1 MGASFGK
8 TRWRR
13 RLARMLAACC
23 ALLLL
28 TGCDPLYSK
37 KPFSFPYTVWVCK
50 ERPACIAVSTQGSFA
65 YGEFLVDGT
74 VVPVTLCNQNGPA
87 GSLRDFTKAYSSDTI
102 YTPLYDPDPY
112 YWSGDIDYTPKK
124 FTLTATDTYRDFPL
138 LSDEDL
144 PLTFLRVDVA
154 ASDLLPLMPWEYM
167 GGDLYLDPPPGK
179 LARLFGA
186 QPDAPGT
193 EYCRVKEDFVPGALL
208 AWAEPLTQPAV
219 ERDRCNQSLLM
230 LVQKLLGIPF
240 GQWQAIIENGV

>member
-8 TRWRR
+8 TSWRWR
-13 RLARMLAACC
+13 LALLLTACC

-50 ERPACIAVSTQGSFA
+50 ERPACIAVSTQGSIA

-74 VVPVTLCNQNGPA
+74 VVPVTFYNQIGPA
-87 GSLRDFTKAYSSDTI
+87 GCLLDFTKAYSYDTI
-102 YTPLYDPDPY
+102 YADRLAPVPF
-112 YWSGDIDYTPKK
+112 YWNGEVDYSPKK
-124 FTLTATDTYRDFPL
+124 FTLKATDPDREYPL

-144 PLTFLRVDVA
+144 PLTFLRVDVL

-230 LVQKLLGIPF
+230 LVQKMLGTPF
-240 GQWQAIIENGV
+240 GQWKAIIENGV

>member
-1 MGASFGK
+1 MGGSFGK
-8 TRWRR
+8 TRRVR
-13 RLARMLAACC
+13 RLALMLAACC

-50 ERPACIAVSTQGSFA
+50 EQPACIAVSTQGSFA

-74 VVPVTLCNQNGPA
+74 VVPVALCNQNGGA
-87 GSLRDFTKAYSSDTI
+87 GYLMDFTEAYSCYTT
-102 YTPLYDPDPY
+102 YTPQYDPAPY
-112 YWSGDIDYTPKK
+112 YWSGKIDYTPKK
-124 FTLTATDTYRDFPL
+124 FTLKTTDTGRGYSF

-144 PLTFLRVDVA
+144 PLTFLRVDVL
-154 ASDLLPLMPWEYM
+154 ASDLVPLMPWEYL
-167 GGDLYLDPPPGK
+167 GGQDLEPPPGK

-186 QPDAPGT
+186 QPEPPAI

-208 AWAEPLTQPAV
+208 AWAEPLTQTAV

-230 LVQKLLGIPF
+230 LLQKLLGILF
-240 GQWQAIIENGV
+240 RQWQAMVQNGI